1 MQEFASAMCLML
13 LNKWLLL
20 MSCIHRASSDTLT
33 PIPPWPPISE
43 LPDGPPPTDSVQG
56 VMVDNTE
63 SQWSWPAAQ
72 ERLTAAYKRSSIA
85 QFTEAA
91 VDELEAEL
99 ELEKR
104 KRGLGDSTEGKR

>member
-1 MQEFASAMCLML
+1 MRLTL
-13 LNKWLLL
+13 LNKWPLLT
-20 MSCIHRASSDTLT
+20 SRIHRASSDTLT
-33 PIPPWPPISE
+33 PIPPWPPASE
-43 LPDGPPPTDSVQG
+43 PPDGPPPTDSVPG

-72 ERLTAAYKRSSIA
+72 ERLAAAYERGGVA
-85 QFTEAA
+85 QFAEAV